1 MQCTGYTSFIVDNK
15 VSTAEDFLRLC
26 LHNFG
31 IMLAYRDEQPSTEIP
46 DEIPLDDYHAKE
58 LAKSRQLLEELK
70 ARPDEEW
77 RASIEKELAAE
88 KNARERRDRKDAEA
102 SARVESIT
110 KAISAWDCS
119 PDFDGIKKFALEQ
132 LGMTAPDSTEW
143 SDEKISSLTGA
154 LSDPAKFE
162 EYKKM
167 RIKSAE
173 ESIDYHTKMHAEA
186 LERHK
191 SANEFLSRFKQEI
204 SNLDK

>member
-31 IMLAYRDEQPSTEIP
+31 IMAAYRDEPISTEIP
-46 DEIPLDDYHAKE
+46 DEIPLDDYHSKE
-58 LAKSRQLLEELK
+58 LVKSRQLLEELK
-70 ARPDEEW
+70 ARPDGEW
-77 RASIEKELAAE
+77 RAYIEKELAAE
-88 KNARERRDRKDAEA
+88 KDARDRRDRKDAEA
-102 SARVESIT
+102 SARVEAIT
-110 KAISAWDCS
+110 KAISAWKCS
-119 PDFDGIKKFALEQ
+119 RDFDGIKKFALEQ
-132 LGMTAPDSTEW
+132 LGITTPDSTQW

-162 EYKKM
+162 EYKDLY
-167 RIKSAE
+167 IKSAE

-191 SANEFLSRFKQEI
+191 SANDFLSRFKKEI

>member
-15 VSTAEDFLRLC
+15 ISTAEDFLRLC

-31 IMLAYRDEQPSTEIP
+31 IMMAYRDEPISTEIP
-46 DEIPLDDYHAKE
+46 DEIPLDDYHSRE
-58 LAKSRQLLEELK
+58 LSKSRQLLEELK
-70 ARPDEEW
+70 ARPDSEW
-77 RASIEKELAAE
+77 RAYIEKELADE
-88 KNARERRDRKDAEA
+88 KDDREKHDREDAEA
-102 SARVESIT
+102 SARVDTIA

-119 PDFDGIKKFALEQ
+119 PDFDGIKKFALGQ
-132 LGMTAPDSTEW
+132 LGMTAPDSTKW
-143 SDEKISSLTGA
+143 SDEKISSLTEA

-162 EYKKM
+162 EYKK
-167 RIKSAE
+167 RHIKSAE

-191 SANEFLSRFKQEI
+191 SANDFLARFKQEI

>member
-31 IMLAYRDEQPSTEIP
+31 IKMAYRDEPISAEIP
-46 DEIPLDDYHAKE
+46 DEIPLDDYHSKE
-58 LAKSRQLLEELK
+58 LAKSRQLLDELK
-70 ARPDEEW
+70 ARTDDEW
-77 RASIEKELAAE
+77 RAYIEKELAAE
-88 KNARERRDRKDAEA
+88 KDDREKHDRKDAEA
-102 SARVESIT
+102 SVRVESIA

-119 PDFDGIKKFALEQ
+119 PDFDGIKKFALGQ
-132 LGMTAPDSTEW
+132 LGMTAPDSTKW
-143 SDEKISSLTGA
+143 SDEKISSLTEA

-162 EYKKM
+162 EYKK
-167 RIKSAE
+167 RHIKSAE

-191 SANEFLSRFKQEI
+191 SANDFLARFKQEI